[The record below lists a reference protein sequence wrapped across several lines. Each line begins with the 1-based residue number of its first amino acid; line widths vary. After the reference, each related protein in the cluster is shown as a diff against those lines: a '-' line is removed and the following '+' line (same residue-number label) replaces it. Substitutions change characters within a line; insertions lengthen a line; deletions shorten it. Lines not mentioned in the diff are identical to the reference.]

1 MAIVSLTEFAEMIGM
16 SYDTAKKNAQRGKII
31 KGTDGKIDT
40 DNAVNRLF
48 LDKKKAQ
55 NINKPNPVVAQND
68 VSKTRKTV
76 ERPTG
81 LTAQQKQYADI
92 DLRTKI
98 AAAETKEREAE
109 LKRLQLEKLAGNLLP
124 VDQVEKIIVVNVQAI
139 LKNFRSERDNMAL
152 VMVERF
158 GGNRK
163 DLVEITT
170 ALDKIMDVVIS
181 KAEKD
186 ANYELD
192 IAVSQYQEVRSRGE
206 RK

>member
-16 SYDTAKKNAQRGKII
+16 SYDTVKKNAQRGKII

>member
-31 KGTDGKIDT
+31 KGTNGKIDT

-68 VSKTRKTV
+68 ISKTRKTV

-139 LKNFRSERDNMAL
+139 LKNFRSERDNLAL

-158 GGNRK
+158 GGSRK

>member
-1 MAIVSLTEFAEMIGM
+1 MAKVDLKELAEMALM
-16 SYDTAKKNAQRGKII
+16 PVNTAKQNYTRGKII
-31 KGTDGKIDT
+31 KGTDGLFDT
-40 DNAVNRLF
+40 ENPINKLF
-48 LDKKKAQ
+48 IEEKKRK
-55 NINKPNPVVAQND
+55 NSNKPNVVVD
-68 VSKTRKTV
+68 VEKPQSNSKVGKAPAR
-76 ERPTG
+76 
-81 LTAQQKQYADI
+81 TAQQKIYDDI
-92 DLRTKI
+92 DLRTKR

-109 LKRLQLEKLAGNLLP
+109 LRRLQLEKLAGNLLP
-124 VDQVEKIIVVNVQAI
+124 VDQCEKIIVVNVQAI

-158 GGNRK
+158 GGSRK

-186 ANYELD
+186 ANYELG
-192 IAVSQYQEVRSRGE
+192 IAISEYQEVRSRGE

>member
-68 VSKTRKTV
+68 VSKTKKPV

>member
-1 MAIVSLTEFAEMIGM
+1 MPKYKVRQFAEAYGIKESTVK
-16 SYDTAKKNAQRGKII
+16 SYVHRKQLQKDS
-31 KGTDGKIDT
+31 DGWIDT
-40 DNAVNRLF
+40 E
-48 LDKKKAQ
+48 LDKNKLFILEMELKINNGTTQKVSVENVTSKK
-55 NINKPNPVVAQND
+55 PVE
-68 VSKTRKTV
+68 K
-76 ERPTG
+76 PTG
-81 LTAQQKQYADI
+81 KTKEQQQYADI

-124 VDQVEKIIVVNVQAI
+124 VDQCEKIIVVNVQAI

-158 GGNRK
+158 GGSRK

>member
-1 MAIVSLTEFAEMIGM
+1 M

-68 VSKTRKTV
+68 VSKTKKPV

-158 GGNRK
+158 GGSRK

>member
-16 SYDTAKKNAQRGKII
+16 SYDTVKKNAQRGKII

-68 VSKTRKTV
+68 VSKTKKPV

>member
-1 MAIVSLTEFAEMIGM
+1 MPKYKVRQFAEAYGIKESTVK
-16 SYDTAKKNAQRGKII
+16 SYVHRKQLQKDD
-31 KGTDGKIDT
+31 DGWIDT
-40 DNAVNRLF
+40 E
-48 LDKKKAQ
+48 LDKNKLFILEMELK
-55 NINKPNPVVAQND
+55 INNGTTQK
-68 VSKTRKTV
+68 VSVESSVLKKTV
-76 ERPTG
+76 EKPTG
-81 LTAQQKQYADI
+81 KTKEQQQYADI
-92 DLRTKI
+92 DLRTRI

-124 VDQVEKIIVVNVQAI
+124 VDQCEKIIVVNVQAI

-158 GGNRK
+158 GGSRK

>member
-55 NINKPNPVVAQND
+55 NINKPNTVVAQND
-68 VSKTRKTV
+68 VSKTRKPV

-158 GGNRK
+158 GGSRK

>member
-31 KGTDGKIDT
+31 KGTNGKIDT

-68 VSKTRKTV
+68 VSKVRKPV

-92 DLRTKI
+92 DLRTRI

>member
-1 MAIVSLTEFAEMIGM
+1 MIGM

-31 KGTDGKIDT
+31 KGTNGKIDT

-139 LKNFRSERDNMAL
+139 LKNFRSERDNLAL

-158 GGNRK
+158 GGSRK

-170 ALDKIMDVVIS
+170 ELDKIMDVVIS

>member
-55 NINKPNPVVAQND
+55 NINKPNTVVAQND

-92 DLRTKI
+92 DLRTRI

-158 GGNRK
+158 GGSRK

>member
-1 MAIVSLTEFAEMIGM
+1 MPKYKVRQFAEAYGIKESTVK
-16 SYDTAKKNAQRGKII
+16 SYVHRKQLQKDS
-31 KGTDGKIDT
+31 DGWIDT
-40 DNAVNRLF
+40 E
-48 LDKKKAQ
+48 LDKNKLFILEMELK
-55 NINKPNPVVAQND
+55 INNGTTQK
-68 VSKTRKTV
+68 VSVESSVLKKTV
-76 ERPTG
+76 EKPTG
-81 LTAQQKQYADI
+81 KTKEQQQYADI
-92 DLRTKI
+92 DLRTRI

-124 VDQVEKIIVVNVQAI
+124 VDQCEKIIVVNVQAI

-158 GGNRK
+158 GGSRK

>member
-68 VSKTRKTV
+68 ASKTRKPV

-81 LTAQQKQYADI
+81 QTAQQKQYADI

-158 GGNRK
+158 GGSRK

>member
-31 KGTDGKIDT
+31 KGTGGKIDT

-55 NINKPNPVVAQND
+55 NINKQNQVVAQND

-158 GGNRK
+158 GGSRK

>member
-92 DLRTKI
+92 DLRTRI

-158 GGNRK
+158 GGSRK

>member
-1 MAIVSLTEFAEMIGM
+1 VHRKQLQK
-16 SYDTAKKNAQRGKII
+16 DD
-31 KGTDGKIDT
+31 DGWIDT
-40 DNAVNRLF
+40 E
-48 LDKKKAQ
+48 LDKNKLFILEMELKINNGTTQKVSIENVNSKK
-55 NINKPNPVVAQND
+55 P
-68 VSKTRKTV
+68 V

-192 IAVSQYQEVRSRGE
+192 IAVS
-206 RK
+206 

>member
-1 MAIVSLTEFAEMIGM
+1 MPKYKVKQFADAYGIKESTVK
-16 SYDTAKKNAQRGKII
+16 SYVHRKQLQKDD
-31 KGTDGKIDT
+31 DGWIDT
-40 DNAVNRLF
+40 E
-48 LDKKKAQ
+48 LDKNKLFILEMELKINNGTTKKVSIE
-55 NINKPNPVVAQND
+55 NVNSKKP
-68 VSKTRKTV
+68 V

-139 LKNFRSERDNMAL
+139 LKNFRSERDNLAL

-158 GGNRK
+158 GGSRK

>member
-68 VSKTRKTV
+68 VSKTKKPV

-158 GGNRK
+158 GGSRK

>member
-68 VSKTRKTV
+68 VSKTKKPV

-139 LKNFRSERDNMAL
+139 LKNFRSERDNLAL

-158 GGNRK
+158 GGSRK

-170 ALDKIMDVVIS
+170 ELDKIKEEVMS

-186 ANYELD
+186 ANYELV

>member
-31 KGTDGKIDT
+31 KGTNGKIDT

-55 NINKPNPVVAQND
+55 NINKPNTVVAQND
-68 VSKTRKTV
+68 VSKTRKPV

-92 DLRTKI
+92 DLRTRI

-158 GGNRK
+158 GGSRK